1 MFKMI
6 EGQKLINFYAALADQ
21 EAEADE
27 IKKDISEQ
35 LKSQASNI
43 EISPKAMKA
52 GYNLYKKYRNGKS
65 TQNEIDDYTEVEN
78 IITTFFVTSQDE

>member
-1 MFKMI
+1 MNQMI
-6 EGQKLINFYAALADQ
+6 EGQKLINFYAALSEQ

-35 LKSQASNI
+35 LKSQASAI
-43 EISPKAMKA
+43 EISPRAMKA
-52 GYNLYKKYRNGKS
+52 GYNLFKKYKNGKS

-78 IITTFFVTSQDE
+78 IITTFFVTSQE